1 MRRLAGEASDAR
13 CKVAAMTV
21 LCPPIQPFR
30 NAPQYWRSSLVPGG
44 DMLTAEY
51 NDHTFAPHWHD
62 AYTFACIVEG
72 AERYAYRG
80 AEHVADAGSVAII
93 HPGEVHTGARETD
106 FGWRYR
112 VFYLPVAFVQGVQRQ
127 VACPLAGPTTPGDTQ
142 PWFGEQVIRDTQAMQ
157 RLTAAH
163 RLLQS
168 GADPL
173 LAESVLIEAVS
184 IMLARY
190 AQADVPEMPGRR
202 DAVRVETM
210 KARLSA
216 DLTEPLS
223 LTALAE
229 AVDLSP
235 FHAARLFS
243 RETGLAPHAWRNQ
256 LRLVRALPALRAG
269 ASATDV
275 AVAQGFNDLSHF
287 TRYFR
292 RAFGVS
298 PGKWSASRAEV
309 TLTSNPVAM
318 AVPPTM
324 NSSE

>member
-1 MRRLAGEASDAR
+1 
-13 CKVAAMTV
+13 MTAV
-21 LCPPIQPFR
+21 RSPLQPFR
-30 NAPQYWRSSLVPGG
+30 NAPLYWRSSLVPEG
-44 DMLTAEY
+44 DMVTAEY

-62 AYTFACIVEG
+62 AYTFACIIEG

-80 AEHVADAGSVAII
+80 GEHVADAGSVAII

-112 VFYLPVAFVQGVQRQ
+112 VFYLPVGFVQGVQRQ
-127 VACPLAGPTTPGDTQ
+127 LTSPLAGLAAPDDAL
-142 PWFGEQVIRDTQAMQ
+142 PWFGENVVRDAQAMQ
-157 RLTAAH
+157 RLVAAH
-163 RLLQS
+163 RLLQT

-173 LAESVLIEAVS
+173 VAESALINAVS
-184 IMLARY
+184 MMLIRH
-190 AQADVPEMPGRR
+190 AQARVPDMPVHR

-216 DLTEPLS
+216 DLTESMS
-223 LTALAE
+223 LTSLAE

-256 LRLVRALPALRAG
+256 LRVARALPALRAG

-275 AVAQGFNDLSHF
+275 ALAQGFNDLSHF

-298 PGKWSASRAEV
+298 PGKWRAG
-309 TLTSNPVAM
+309 PQA
-318 AVPPTM
+318 
-324 NSSE
+324 

>member
-1 MRRLAGEASDAR
+1 MDASS
-13 CKVAAMTV
+13 
-21 LCPPIQPFR
+21 PPTRPFR
-30 NAPQYWRSSLVPGG
+30 NAPLYWRSSLVPGA

-62 AYTFACIVEG
+62 AYTFACIVAG
-72 AERYAYRG
+72 AERYFYRG
-80 AEHVADAGSVAII
+80 GEHVADAGSIAII

-112 VFYLPVAFVQGVQRQ
+112 VFYLPVDFVKGVQRQ
-127 VACPLAGPTTPGDTQ
+127 LTGLAAPDDAM
-142 PWFGEQVIRDTQAMQ
+142 PWFGEDVVHDAPALQ
-157 RLTAAH
+157 RLLAAH
-163 RLLQS
+163 QLLQS

-173 LAESVLIEAVS
+173 MAESVLIEAVS
-184 IMLARY
+184 MMLTRH
-190 AQADVPEMPGRR
+190 AQARLPELSGHR

-216 DLTEPLS
+216 DLAEPLS

-229 AVDLSP
+229 AVGLSP

-275 AVAQGFNDLSHF
+275 ALAHGFNDLSHF

-292 RAFGVS
+292 RAFGVP
-298 PGKWSASRAEV
+298 PGKWSVGSGA
-309 TLTSNPVAM
+309 
-318 AVPPTM
+318 
-324 NSSE
+324 

>member
-1 MRRLAGEASDAR
+1 MSALYQ
-13 CKVAAMTV
+13 
-21 LCPPIQPFR
+21 PIQPFR
-30 NAPQYWRSSLVPGG
+30 NAPLYWRSSLVPGG

-62 AYTFACIVEG
+62 AYTVACIVEG

-80 AEHVADAGSVAII
+80 GEHVADAGSVAII

-112 VFYLPVAFVQGVQRQ
+112 VFYLPVGFVQEVQRQ
-127 VACPLAGPTTPGDTQ
+127 LRSPLPGLVLPDDAL
-142 PWFGEQVIRDTQAMQ
+142 PWFGENVIHDDQAMQ
-157 RLTAAH
+157 RLIAAH
-163 RLLQS
+163 RLLQN

-173 LAESVLIEAVS
+173 VAESVLIEAMS
-184 IMLARY
+184 MMLIRH
-190 AQADVPEMPGRR
+190 AQARVPEMAMHR

-287 TRYFR
+287 TRHFR

-298 PGKWSASRAEV
+298 PGKWSVRPAG
-309 TLTSNPVAM
+309 
-318 AVPPTM
+318 
-324 NSSE
+324 

>member
-1 MRRLAGEASDAR
+1 MDALFQP
-13 CKVAAMTV
+13 VQ
-21 LCPPIQPFR
+21 PFQPFR
-30 NAPQYWRSSLVPGG
+30 NAPLYWRSTLVPGG

-62 AYTFACIVEG
+62 AYTFACIVAG

-80 AEHVADAGSVAII
+80 GEHVADAGSIAII

-112 VFYLPVAFVQGVQRQ
+112 VFYLPVGFVQGVQRQ
-127 VACPLAGPTTPGDTQ
+127 LESPLDMPGGPSSVDEAM
-142 PWFGEQVIRDTQAMQ
+142 PWFGEHVIYDVEAME
-157 RLTAAH
+157 RLLEAH
-163 RLLQS
+163 RLLQI

-184 IMLARY
+184 MMLVRH
-190 AQADVPEMPGRR
+190 AQARVPTLEMHR

-216 DLTEPLS
+216 DLTESLS

-269 ASATDV
+269 VSATDV
-275 AVAQGFNDLSHF
+275 ALAQGFNDLSHF

-298 PGKWSASRAEV
+298 PGKWSVGPGA
-309 TLTSNPVAM
+309 
-318 AVPPTM
+318 
-324 NSSE
+324 

>member
-1 MRRLAGEASDAR
+1 MSALYQ
-13 CKVAAMTV
+13 
-21 LCPPIQPFR
+21 PIQPFR
-30 NAPQYWRSSLVPGG
+30 NAPLYWRSSLVPGG

-62 AYTFACIVEG
+62 AYTVACIVEG

-80 AEHVADAGSVAII
+80 GEHVADAGSVAII

-112 VFYLPVAFVQGVQRQ
+112 VFYLPVGFVQEVQRQ
-127 VACPLAGPTTPGDTQ
+127 LRSPLPGLVLPDDAL
-142 PWFGEQVIRDTQAMQ
+142 PWFGENVIHDDQAMQ
-157 RLTAAH
+157 RLIAAH
-163 RLLQS
+163 RLLQN

-173 LAESVLIEAVS
+173 VAESVLIEAMS
-184 IMLARY
+184 MMLIRH
-190 AQADVPEMPGRR
+190 AQARVPEMAMHR

-287 TRYFR
+287 TRHFR

-298 PGKWSASRAEV
+298 PGKWSVR
-309 TLTSNPVAM
+309 
-318 AVPPTM
+318 PPG
-324 NSSE
+324 

>member
-1 MRRLAGEASDAR
+1 MDTLDPP
-13 CKVAAMTV
+13 
-21 LCPPIQPFR
+21 LQPIQPLQAFQPPQPLRPFRPFRPFR
-30 NAPQYWRSSLVPGG
+30 NAPRYWRSPLVPGG
-44 DMLTAEY
+44 DMVTAEY

-80 AEHVADAGSVAII
+80 GEHVADAGSVAII

-112 VFYLPVAFVQGVQRQ
+112 VFYLPVGFVQGVQRQ
-127 VACPLAGPTTPGDTQ
+127 LMCPLAGVVQGAAPGDAL
-142 PWFGEQVIRDTQAMQ
+142 PWFGERVIHDAHAMR
-157 RLTAAH
+157 RLVAAH
-163 RLLQS
+163 RLLQG

-184 IMLARY
+184 TMLVRH
-190 AQADVPEMPGRR
+190 AQARAPQAQEHR

-210 KARLSA
+210 KTRLSA

-229 AVDLSP
+229 AVELSP

-243 RETGLAPHAWRNQ
+243 RHTGLAPHAWRNQ
-256 LRLVRALPALRAG
+256 LRVVRALPALRGG
-269 ASATDV
+269 ASATEV
-275 AVAQGFNDLSHF
+275 ALAQGFNDLSHF

-298 PGKWSASRAEV
+298 PGKWGAGRSSR
-309 TLTSNPVAM
+309 
-318 AVPPTM
+318 
-324 NSSE
+324 

>member
-1 MRRLAGEASDAR
+1 MERR
-13 CKVAAMTV
+13 CKVAGMNA
-21 LCPPIQPFR
+21 LYQPIAPFR
-30 NAPQYWRSSLVPGG
+30 NAPLYWRSSLVPGG

-80 AEHVADAGSVAII
+80 GEHVADAGSVAII

-112 VFYLPVAFVQGVQRQ
+112 VFYLPVSFVQGVQRQ
-127 VACPLAGPTTPGDTQ
+127 LSSPLPGLMASEGAL
-142 PWFGEQVIRDTQAMQ
+142 PWFGENVIYDNQAMQ
-157 RLTAAH
+157 RLIAAH
-163 RLLQS
+163 RLLQT

-184 IMLARY
+184 MMLIRH
-190 AQADVPEMPGRR
+190 AQANVPEMPAHR

-216 DLTEPLS
+216 DLTESLS

-269 ASATDV
+269 TSATDV
-275 AVAQGFNDLSHF
+275 AVAHGFNDLSHF
-287 TRYFR
+287 TRHFR

-298 PGKWSASRAEV
+298 PGKWSVRPKE
-309 TLTSNPVAM
+309 
-318 AVPPTM
+318 
-324 NSSE
+324 

>member
-1 MRRLAGEASDAR
+1 MDA
-13 CKVAAMTV
+13 VFQP
-21 LCPPIQPFR
+21 LLPFQPFR
-30 NAPQYWRSSLVPGG
+30 NAPLYWRSSLVPGG

-62 AYTFACIVEG
+62 AYTFACIVAG

-80 AEHVADAGSVAII
+80 GEHVADAGSVAII

-112 VFYLPVAFVQGVQRQ
+112 VFYLPVDFVQGVQRQ
-127 VACPLAGPTTPGDTQ
+127 LANPHAVLKESTFADDAM
-142 PWFGEQVIRDTQAMQ
+142 PWFGENVIYDAQAMH
-157 RLTAAH
+157 RLLEAH
-163 RLLQS
+163 RLLQI

-184 IMLARY
+184 MMLVRH
-190 AQADVPEMPGRR
+190 AQACMPVLATHR

-216 DLTEPLS
+216 DLTESLS

-275 AVAQGFNDLSHF
+275 ALAQGFNDLSHF

-298 PGKWSASRAEV
+298 PGKWRVGPGA
-309 TLTSNPVAM
+309 
-318 AVPPTM
+318 
-324 NSSE
+324 

>member
-1 MRRLAGEASDAR
+1 M
-13 CKVAAMTV
+13 V
-21 LCPPIQPFR
+21 
-30 NAPQYWRSSLVPGG
+30 
-44 DMLTAEY
+44 TAEY

-62 AYTFACIVEG
+62 AYTFACIIEG

-80 AEHVADAGSVAII
+80 GEHVADAGSVAII

-112 VFYLPVAFVQGVQRQ
+112 VFYLPVGFVQGVQRQ
-127 VACPLAGPTTPGDTQ
+127 LTSPLAGLAAPDDAL
-142 PWFGEQVIRDTQAMQ
+142 PWFGENVVRDAQAMQ
-157 RLTAAH
+157 RLVAAH
-163 RLLQS
+163 RLLQT

-173 LAESVLIEAVS
+173 VAESALIDAVS
-184 IMLARY
+184 MMLIRH
-190 AQADVPEMPGRR
+190 AQARVPDMPVHR

-216 DLTEPLS
+216 DLTESMS
-223 LTALAE
+223 LTSLAE

-256 LRLVRALPALRAG
+256 LRVARALPALRAG

-275 AVAQGFNDLSHF
+275 ALAQGFNDLSHF

-298 PGKWSASRAEV
+298 PGKWRAG
-309 TLTSNPVAM
+309 PQA
-318 AVPPTM
+318 
-324 NSSE
+324 

>member
-1 MRRLAGEASDAR
+1 MN
-13 CKVAAMTV
+13 V
-21 LCPPIQPFR
+21 LSPPIQPFR
-30 NAPQYWRSSLVPGG
+30 NAPHYWRSSLVPGG
-44 DMLTAEY
+44 DMVTAEY

-80 AEHVADAGSVAII
+80 GEHVADAGSVAVI

-112 VFYLPVAFVQGVQRQ
+112 VFYLPVGFVQGVQRQ
-127 VACPLAGPTTPGDTQ
+127 VTRPLAGLTTPGDAH
-142 PWFGEQVIRDTQAMQ
+142 PWFGEQVIRDTQAMH

-163 RLLQS
+163 RLLQA

-184 IMLARY
+184 FMLARH
-190 AQADVPEMPGRR
+190 AQARVPDTPLYR

-269 ASATDV
+269 APATDV

-298 PGKWSASRAEV
+298 PGKWSARRAEA
-309 TLTSNPVAM
+309 TLTSSPIAI
-318 AVPPTM
+318 AAPPTM
-324 NSSE
+324 NSSK

>member
-1 MRRLAGEASDAR
+1 MSAAR
-13 CKVAAMTV
+13 
-21 LCPPIQPFR
+21 PPHQPFR
-30 NAPQYWRSSLVPGG
+30 NAPLYWRSSLVPGA
-44 DMLTAEY
+44 DMVTAEY

-80 AEHVADAGSVAII
+80 GEHVADAGSVAII
-93 HPGEVHTGARETD
+93 HPGEVHTGSRETD

-112 VFYLPVAFVQGVQRQ
+112 VFYLPVDFVQGVQRQ
-127 VACPLAGPTTPGDTQ
+127 LTDPLPGLAACADAL
-142 PWFGEQVIRDTQAMQ
+142 PWFGDDVVRDVQVMQ
-157 RLTAAH
+157 RLLAAH
-163 RLLQS
+163 RLLQT

-173 LAESVLIEAVS
+173 LAQSVLIDAVS
-184 IMLARY
+184 MMLVRH
-190 AQADVPEMPGRR
+190 AQARIPETPTHR
-202 DAVRVETM
+202 DSVRVETM

-216 DLTEPLS
+216 DLTEPMS
-223 LTALAE
+223 LTSLAE

-256 LRLVRALPALRAG
+256 LRLARALPALRAG
-269 ASATDV
+269 VSATDV
-275 AVAQGFNDLSHF
+275 ALAQGFSDLSHF

-298 PGKWSASRAEV
+298 PGKWSAGRGV
-309 TLTSNPVAM
+309 
-318 AVPPTM
+318 
-324 NSSE
+324 

>member
-1 MRRLAGEASDAR
+1 
-13 CKVAAMTV
+13 
-21 LCPPIQPFR
+21 
-30 NAPQYWRSSLVPGG
+30 
-44 DMLTAEY
+44 MLTAEY

-62 AYTFACIVEG
+62 AYTFACIVAG

-80 AEHVADAGSVAII
+80 GEHVADAGSVAVI

-112 VFYLPVAFVQGVQRQ
+112 VFYLPVGFVQGVQRQ
-127 VACPLAGPTTPGDTQ
+127 LANPLTGLTTLHDAM
-142 PWFGEQVIRDTQAMQ
+142 PWFGENVIRDAQVMH
-157 RLTAAH
+157 RLIEAH
-163 RLLQS
+163 RLLQT

-173 LAESVLIEAVS
+173 LAESVLIDAVS
-184 IMLARY
+184 MMLIRH
-190 AQADVPEMPGRR
+190 AQARMPELAVHR
-202 DAVRVETM
+202 DAMRVETM

-216 DLTEPLS
+216 DLTESLS

-275 AVAQGFNDLSHF
+275 ALAQGFNDLSHF

-298 PGKWSASRAEV
+298 PGKWRVGPGA
-309 TLTSNPVAM
+309 
-318 AVPPTM
+318 
-324 NSSE
+324 

>member
-1 MRRLAGEASDAR
+1 MNALY
-13 CKVAAMTV
+13 
-21 LCPPIQPFR
+21 PPIQPFR
-30 NAPQYWRSSLVPGG
+30 NAPLYWRSSLVPGG

-80 AEHVADAGSVAII
+80 GEHVAYAGSVAVI

-112 VFYLPVAFVQGVQRQ
+112 VFYLPVSFVLGVQRQ
-127 VACPLAGPTTPGDTQ
+127 LTHPLPGPVSPEEAL
-142 PWFGEQVIRDTQAMQ
+142 PWFGESVIYDAQAMQ
-157 RLTAAH
+157 RLIAAH
-163 RLLQS
+163 RLLQA

-173 LAESVLIEAVS
+173 MAESVLIEAVS
-184 IMLARY
+184 MMLIRY
-190 AQADVPEMPGRR
+190 AQARSPQTPVHR

-298 PGKWSASRAEV
+298 PGKWSVRPGA
-309 TLTSNPVAM
+309 
-318 AVPPTM
+318 
-324 NSSE
+324 

>member
-1 MRRLAGEASDAR
+1 MDA
-13 CKVAAMTV
+13 VFQP
-21 LCPPIQPFR
+21 LQPFQPFR
-30 NAPQYWRSSLVPGG
+30 NAPLYWRSSLVPGG

-62 AYTFACIVEG
+62 AYTFACIVAG

-80 AEHVADAGSVAII
+80 GEHVADAGSVAII

-112 VFYLPVAFVQGVQRQ
+112 VFYLPVGFVQGVHRQ
-127 VACPLAGPTTPGDTQ
+127 LANPLAGPIAVSTAQGGNGGHDSIGDAM
-142 PWFGEQVIRDTQAMQ
+142 PWFGENVIYDAQAMY
-157 RLTAAH
+157 RLLEAH
-163 RLLQS
+163 RLLQL

-184 IMLARY
+184 MMLVRH
-190 AQADVPEMPGRR
+190 AQARVPALATHR

-216 DLTEPLS
+216 DLTESLS

-229 AVDLSP
+229 AVELSP

-275 AVAQGFNDLSHF
+275 ALAQGFNDLSHF

-298 PGKWSASRAEV
+298 PGKWSVGPGA
-309 TLTSNPVAM
+309 
-318 AVPPTM
+318 
-324 NSSE
+324 

>member
-1 MRRLAGEASDAR
+1 M
-13 CKVAAMTV
+13 V
-21 LCPPIQPFR
+21 
-30 NAPQYWRSSLVPGG
+30 
-44 DMLTAEY
+44 TAEY

-80 AEHVADAGSVAII
+80 GEHVADAGSVAII

-112 VFYLPVAFVQGVQRQ
+112 VFYLPVSFVQGVQRQ
-127 VACPLAGPTTPGDTQ
+127 LASPLPGGPSGNDAL
-142 PWFGEQVIRDTQAMQ
+142 PWFGENVIDDVDAMR
-157 RLTAAH
+157 RLIEAH

-173 LAESVLIEAVS
+173 VAESVLIEAVS
-184 IMLARY
+184 TMLIRH
-190 AQADVPEMPGRR
+190 AQADVPEMPLHR

-269 ASATDV
+269 APATDV

-292 RAFGVS
+292 RAFGVP
-298 PGKWSASRAEV
+298 PGKWSVGPGA
-309 TLTSNPVAM
+309 
-318 AVPPTM
+318 
-324 NSSE
+324 

>member
-1 MRRLAGEASDAR
+1 MDAVFQPLA
-13 CKVAAMTV
+13 
-21 LCPPIQPFR
+21 PFQPFR
-30 NAPQYWRSSLVPGG
+30 NAPLYWRSSLVPGG

-62 AYTFACIVEG
+62 AYTFACIVAG

-80 AEHVADAGSVAII
+80 GEHVADAGSVAVI

-112 VFYLPVAFVQGVQRQ
+112 VFYLPVGFVQGVQRQ
-127 VACPLAGPTTPGDTQ
+127 LTNPLSDPLAGLTTPHEAM
-142 PWFGEQVIRDTQAMQ
+142 PWFGEDVIYDAQVMERMID
-157 RLTAAH
+157 AH
-163 RLLQS
+163 RLLQT

-173 LAESVLIEAVS
+173 LAESVLIDAVS
-184 IMLARY
+184 MMLIRH
-190 AQADVPEMPGRR
+190 AQARVPEMAIHR

-216 DLTEPLS
+216 DLTESLS
-223 LTALAE
+223 LTSLAE
-229 AVDLSP
+229 TVDLSP

-275 AVAQGFNDLSHF
+275 ALAQGFNDLSHF

-298 PGKWSASRAEV
+298 PGKWSAGQG
-309 TLTSNPVAM
+309 T
-318 AVPPTM
+318 
-324 NSSE
+324 

>member
-1 MRRLAGEASDAR
+1 
-13 CKVAAMTV
+13 MTAV
-21 LCPPIQPFR
+21 RSPLQPFR
-30 NAPQYWRSSLVPGG
+30 NAPLYWRSSLVPEG
-44 DMLTAEY
+44 DMVTAEY

-62 AYTFACIVEG
+62 AYTFACIIEG

-80 AEHVADAGSVAII
+80 GEHVADAGSVAII

-112 VFYLPVAFVQGVQRQ
+112 VFYLPVGFVQGVQRQ
-127 VACPLAGPTTPGDTQ
+127 LTSPLAGLAAPDDAL
-142 PWFGEQVIRDTQAMQ
+142 PWFGENVVRDAQAMQ
-157 RLTAAH
+157 RLVAAH
-163 RLLQS
+163 RLLQT

-173 LAESVLIEAVS
+173 VAESALIDAVS
-184 IMLARY
+184 MMLIRH
-190 AQADVPEMPGRR
+190 AQARVPDMPVHR

-216 DLTEPLS
+216 DLTESMS
-223 LTALAE
+223 LTSLAE

-256 LRLVRALPALRAG
+256 LRVARALPALRAG

-275 AVAQGFNDLSHF
+275 ALAQGFNDLSHF

-298 PGKWSASRAEV
+298 PGKWRAG
-309 TLTSNPVAM
+309 PQA
-318 AVPPTM
+318 
-324 NSSE
+324 

>member
-1 MRRLAGEASDAR
+1 
-13 CKVAAMTV
+13 MTV
-21 LCPPIQPFR
+21 PPSPIQPFR

-51 NDHTFAPHWHD
+51 NDHAFAPHWHD

-80 AEHVADAGSVAII
+80 GEHVADAGSVAVI

-112 VFYLPVAFVQGVQRQ
+112 VFYLPVGFVQGVQHQ
-127 VACPLAGPTTPGDTQ
+127 VTHASGGLTMPGGAQ
-142 PWFGEQVIRDTQAMQ
+142 PWFGEHVIRDTEAAQ

-163 RLLQS
+163 RLLQT

-184 IMLARY
+184 IMLVRY
-190 AQADVPEMPGRR
+190 AQARAPAMPPLR
-202 DAVRVETM
+202 DTVRVETM
-210 KARLSA
+210 KARLSD
-216 DLTEPLS
+216 DLTESLS

-298 PGKWSASRAEV
+298 PGKWRAGPR
-309 TLTSNPVAM
+309 S
-318 AVPPTM
+318 
-324 NSSE
+324 

>member
-1 MRRLAGEASDAR
+1 MDALFQP
-13 CKVAAMTV
+13 VQ
-21 LCPPIQPFR
+21 PFQPFR
-30 NAPQYWRSSLVPGG
+30 NAPLYWRSTLVPGG

-62 AYTFACIVEG
+62 AYTFACIVAG

-80 AEHVADAGSVAII
+80 GEHVADAGSIAII
-93 HPGEVHTGARETD
+93 HPGKVHTGARETD

-112 VFYLPVAFVQGVQRQ
+112 VFYLPVGFVQGVQRQ
-127 VACPLAGPTTPGDTQ
+127 LESPLETPGGSASDDDAM
-142 PWFGEQVIRDTQAMQ
+142 PWFGEHVIYDVQAME
-157 RLTAAH
+157 RLIEAH
-163 RLLQS
+163 RLLQI

-184 IMLARY
+184 MMLVRH
-190 AQADVPEMPGRR
+190 AQARVPSLEMHR

-216 DLTEPLS
+216 DLTQSLS

-275 AVAQGFNDLSHF
+275 ALAHGFNDLSHF

-298 PGKWSASRAEV
+298 PGKWRAARG
-309 TLTSNPVAM
+309 T
-318 AVPPTM
+318 
-324 NSSE
+324 

>member
-1 MRRLAGEASDAR
+1 MDA
-13 CKVAAMTV
+13 VFQP
-21 LCPPIQPFR
+21 LQPFQPFR
-30 NAPQYWRSSLVPGG
+30 NAPLYWRSSLVPGG

-62 AYTFACIVEG
+62 AYTFACIVAG

-80 AEHVADAGSVAII
+80 GEHVADAGSVAII

-112 VFYLPVAFVQGVQRQ
+112 VFYLPVGFVQGVQRQ
-127 VACPLAGPTTPGDTQ
+127 IANPLANPLAGMSDSVADDAPL
-142 PWFGEQVIRDTQAMQ
+142 PWFGENVIYDAQAMH
-157 RLTAAH
+157 RLLEAH
-163 RLLQS
+163 RLLQV

-184 IMLARY
+184 MMLVRH
-190 AQADVPEMPGRR
+190 AQAGMPALATHR

-229 AVDLSP
+229 AVDLSA

-275 AVAQGFNDLSHF
+275 ALAQGFNDLSHF
-287 TRYFR
+287 TRHFR

-298 PGKWSASRAEV
+298 PGKWRVGPGA
-309 TLTSNPVAM
+309 
-318 AVPPTM
+318 
-324 NSSE
+324 

>member
-1 MRRLAGEASDAR
+1 MNAQYQ
-13 CKVAAMTV
+13 
-21 LCPPIQPFR
+21 PIQPFR
-30 NAPQYWRSSLVPGG
+30 NAPLYWRSSLVPGG

-62 AYTFACIVEG
+62 AYTFACIVAG

-80 AEHVADAGSVAII
+80 REHVAEAGSVVII

-112 VFYLPVAFVQGVQRQ
+112 VFYLPVGFVQGVQRQ
-127 VACPLAGPTTPGDTQ
+127 LTCPLPGLASPDDAL
-142 PWFGEQVIRDTQAMQ
+142 PWFGESVIDDSQAAQ
-157 RLTAAH
+157 RLIAAH
-163 RLLQS
+163 RLLQT

-184 IMLARY
+184 TMLIRH
-190 AQADVPEMPGRR
+190 AQARVPEMPVHR

-210 KARLSA
+210 KARLST

-223 LTALAE
+223 LTTLAE

-298 PGKWSASRAEV
+298 PGKWSVRPGA
-309 TLTSNPVAM
+309 
-318 AVPPTM
+318 
-324 NSSE
+324 

>member
-1 MRRLAGEASDAR
+1 
-13 CKVAAMTV
+13 
-21 LCPPIQPFR
+21 
-30 NAPQYWRSSLVPGG
+30 
-44 DMLTAEY
+44 MLTAEY

-62 AYTFACIVEG
+62 AYTFACIVAG

-80 AEHVADAGSVAII
+80 GEHVAHAGSIAVI

-112 VFYLPVAFVQGVQRQ
+112 VFYLPVGFVQGVQRQ
-127 VACPLAGPTTPGDTQ
+127 LTHPPAGLSDAVSPGDAM
-142 PWFGEQVIRDTQAMQ
+142 PWFGENVICDAPAMH
-157 RLTAAH
+157 RLLEAH
-163 RLLQS
+163 RLLQLD
-168 GADPL
+168 ADPL

-184 IMLARY
+184 MMLVRH
-190 AQADVPEMPGRR
+190 AQARMPETARHR

-216 DLTEPLS
+216 DLTESLS
-223 LTALAE
+223 LTTLAE

-275 AVAQGFNDLSHF
+275 ALAQGFNDLSHF

-298 PGKWSASRAEV
+298 PGKWSVRPG
-309 TLTSNPVAM
+309 T
-318 AVPPTM
+318 
-324 NSSE
+324 

>member
-1 MRRLAGEASDAR
+1 MDALFQP
-13 CKVAAMTV
+13 VQ
-21 LCPPIQPFR
+21 PFQPFR
-30 NAPQYWRSSLVPGG
+30 NAPLYWRSTLVPGG

-62 AYTFACIVEG
+62 AYTFACIVAG

-80 AEHVADAGSVAII
+80 GEHVADAGSIAII

-112 VFYLPVAFVQGVQRQ
+112 VFYLPVGFVQGVQRQ
-127 VACPLAGPTTPGDTQ
+127 LESPLDVPGGPSSVDKAM
-142 PWFGEQVIRDTQAMQ
+142 PWFGEHVIYDVQAMD
-157 RLTAAH
+157 RLLEAH
-163 RLLQS
+163 RLLQM
-168 GADPL
+168 GVDPL

-184 IMLARY
+184 MMLVRH
-190 AQADVPEMPGRR
+190 AQARVPMLEMHR
-202 DAVRVETM
+202 DAARVETM

-216 DLTEPLS
+216 DLTESLS
-223 LTALAE
+223 LTSLAE

-275 AVAQGFNDLSHF
+275 ALAQGFNDLSHF
-287 TRYFR
+287 TRHFR

-298 PGKWSASRAEV
+298 PGKWSVGPGA
-309 TLTSNPVAM
+309 
-318 AVPPTM
+318 
-324 NSSE
+324 

>member
-1 MRRLAGEASDAR
+1 MNALY
-13 CKVAAMTV
+13 
-21 LCPPIQPFR
+21 PPVQPFR
-30 NAPQYWRSSLVPGG
+30 NAPLYWRSSLVPGG

-51 NDHTFAPHWHD
+51 NDHSFAPHWHD
-62 AYTFACIVEG
+62 AYTFACIVAG

-80 AEHVADAGSVAII
+80 GEHVAQAGSVAII

-112 VFYLPVAFVQGVQRQ
+112 VFYLPVGFVQGVQRQ
-127 VACPLAGPTTPGDTQ
+127 LTHPLPGLASPDDAL
-142 PWFGEQVIRDTQAMQ
+142 PWFGESVIDDDQAAQ
-157 RLTAAH
+157 RLIAAH
-163 RLLQS
+163 RLLQA

-173 LAESVLIEAVS
+173 VAESVLIEAVS
-184 IMLARY
+184 MMLIRH
-190 AQADVPEMPGRR
+190 AQARVPETPAHR

-210 KARLSA
+210 KARLST

-223 LTALAE
+223 LTTLAE

-256 LRLVRALPALRAG
+256 LRLVRALPALREG

-298 PGKWSASRAEV
+298 PGKWSVRPGA
-309 TLTSNPVAM
+309 
-318 AVPPTM
+318 
-324 NSSE
+324 

>member
-1 MRRLAGEASDAR
+1 MDALFQP
-13 CKVAAMTV
+13 VQ
-21 LCPPIQPFR
+21 PFQPFR
-30 NAPQYWRSSLVPGG
+30 NAPLYWRSTLVPGG

-62 AYTFACIVEG
+62 TYTFACIVAG

-80 AEHVADAGSVAII
+80 GEHVADAGSIAII

-112 VFYLPVAFVQGVQRQ
+112 VFYLPVGFVQGVQRQ
-127 VACPLAGPTTPGDTQ
+127 LESPLDMPGGPSSVDEAM
-142 PWFGEQVIRDTQAMQ
+142 PWFGEHVIYDVQALD
-157 RLTAAH
+157 RLLEAH
-163 RLLQS
+163 RLLQI

-184 IMLARY
+184 MMLVRH
-190 AQADVPEMPGRR
+190 AQARVPTLEMHR

-216 DLTEPLS
+216 DLTESLS

-275 AVAQGFNDLSHF
+275 ALAQGFNDLSHF

-298 PGKWSASRAEV
+298 PGKWSVGPAA
-309 TLTSNPVAM
+309 
-318 AVPPTM
+318 
-324 NSSE
+324 

>member
-1 MRRLAGEASDAR
+1 MDA
-13 CKVAAMTV
+13 
-21 LCPPIQPFR
+21 LYQPIQPFR
-30 NAPQYWRSSLVPGG
+30 NAPLYWRSTLVPGG

-62 AYTFACIVEG
+62 GYTFACIVEG

-80 AEHVADAGSVAII
+80 GEHVADAGSVAVI

-112 VFYLPVAFVQGVQRQ
+112 VFYLPVSFVQGVQRQ
-127 VACPLAGPTTPGDTQ
+127 LSHPLPGLVSPDDAL
-142 PWFGEQVIRDTQAMQ
+142 PWFGEDVIYDSQAMQ
-157 RLTAAH
+157 RLIAAH
-163 RLLQS
+163 RLLQT

-173 LAESVLIEAVS
+173 MAESVLIEAVS
-184 IMLARY
+184 MMLIRH
-190 AQADVPEMPGRR
+190 AQAHLPQTPVHR

-298 PGKWSASRAEV
+298 PGKWSVRPGE
-309 TLTSNPVAM
+309 
-318 AVPPTM
+318 
-324 NSSE
+324 

>member
-1 MRRLAGEASDAR
+1 MDA
-13 CKVAAMTV
+13 VFQP
-21 LCPPIQPFR
+21 LLPFQPFR
-30 NAPQYWRSSLVPGG
+30 NAPLYWRSSLVPGG

-62 AYTFACIVEG
+62 AYTFACIVAG

-80 AEHVADAGSVAII
+80 REHVAYAGSIAII

-112 VFYLPVAFVQGVQRQ
+112 VFYLPVGFVQGVQRQ
-127 VACPLAGPTTPGDTQ
+127 LTNPLAGMSDATATTAAIDATSADDAM
-142 PWFGEQVIRDTQAMQ
+142 PWFGEDVIYDTQAMQ
-157 RLTAAH
+157 CLLEAH
-163 RLLQS
+163 RLLQI

-184 IMLARY
+184 MMLVRH
-190 AQADVPEMPGRR
+190 AQARMPPAAIHR
-202 DAVRVETM
+202 DAVRIETM

-216 DLTEPLS
+216 DLTESMS
-223 LTALAE
+223 LTTLAE

-243 RETGLAPHAWRNQ
+243 RETGMAPHAWRNQ
-256 LRLVRALPALRAG
+256 LRLSRALPALRAG
-269 ASATDV
+269 MSATDV
-275 AVAQGFNDLSHF
+275 ALAQGFNDLSHF
-287 TRYFR
+287 TRHFR

-298 PGKWSASRAEV
+298 PGKWSVRPGA
-309 TLTSNPVAM
+309 
-318 AVPPTM
+318 
-324 NSSE
+324 

>member
-1 MRRLAGEASDAR
+1 MNAS
-13 CKVAAMTV
+13 T
-21 LCPPIQPFR
+21 PPPRPFR
-30 NAPQYWRSSLVPGG
+30 NAPLYWRSSLVPGA

-62 AYTFACIVEG
+62 AYTFACIVAG
-72 AERYAYRG
+72 AERYFYRG
-80 AEHVADAGSVAII
+80 GEHVADAGSIAII

-112 VFYLPVAFVQGVQRQ
+112 VFYLPVDFVKGVQRQ
-127 VACPLAGPTTPGDTQ
+127 LVHAHAGPNTAEDAM
-142 PWFGEQVIRDTQAMQ
+142 PWFGEYVVHDDEALQ
-157 RLTAAH
+157 RLVTAH
-163 RLLQS
+163 RLLQG

-173 LAESVLIEAVS
+173 VAESVLIEAVS
-184 IMLARY
+184 MMLVRH
-190 AQADVPEMPGRR
+190 AQARVPALPGHR

-256 LRLVRALPALRAG
+256 LRVVRALPALRAG

-275 AVAQGFNDLSHF
+275 ALAHGFNDLSHF

-292 RAFGVS
+292 RAFGVP
-298 PGKWSASRAEV
+298 PGKWSAGSAG
-309 TLTSNPVAM
+309 NGGA
-318 AVPPTM
+318 AA
-324 NSSE
+324 